1 MVVLTEVCPFSEV
14 LPGAGARRRSWT
26 GTPPAG
32 DRYILKYT
40 IPYRPRPDSWVRDR
54 TCIPIR
60 LLLTKSTADVIVVGL
75 GAMGSAVTVQLAQR
89 GLRVIG
95 VDRFRPPHDRGSTH
109 GETRITRLAVGE
121 GAEHVPL
128 VRRSH
133 QLWRELE
140 AATGSSVLE
149 QIGGLVIGQRDDGFL
164 ERTRAVARLHDIRH
178 RNLSNPQLRAG
189 FPMFDV
195 PADTEAYF
203 EPEAGFVRPESAITA
218 QLTLARRAGAELRLG
233 ESVLSWAA
241 SSGAVTVTTDTATL
255 EARELI
261 LCAGAWITKLVPE
274 SAGLFAVYPQ
284 ILHWFGIRRGYE
296 ALRRMPIFIWE
307 MATANGTRSPTSS
320 GGFYGFPAI
329 DGPTGGLKLATER
342 YDATVDPDRRADLDL
357 DLADSARTLHER
369 YLARHFP
376 WVTAEPTA
384 DHVLPLHVHAGQ
396 PVHHRPAPDHPN
408 VRIVAACSGHGF
420 KHSAAI
426 GEAVAQTVSDRYQ
439 RDRPDPVRA
448 RRRIPGASATSA
460 GREPSAAQS
469 IASRRIAAAIA

>member
-1 MVVLTEVCPFSEV
+1 
-14 LPGAGARRRSWT
+14 
-26 GTPPAG
+26 
-32 DRYILKYT
+32 
-40 IPYRPRPDSWVRDR
+40 
-54 TCIPIR
+54 
-60 LLLTKSTADVIVVGL
+60 
-75 GAMGSAVTVQLAQR
+75 MGSAVTVQLAQR

-133 QLWRELE
+133 ELWRELE
-140 AATGSSVLE
+140 VATGSKVLE

-164 ERTRAVARLHDIRH
+164 ERTRAVARLHGIRH
-178 RNLSNPQLRAG
+178 RNLSNPQLKAG

-203 EPEAGFVRPESAITA
+203 EPEAGFVRPERAITA
-218 QLTLARRAGAELRLG
+218 QLTLAHRAGAELRLG

-255 EARELI
+255 EAQELI

-296 ALRRMPIFIWE
+296 KLRKMPIFIWE
-307 MATANGTRSPTSS
+307 MAGERDAFTHLS

-329 DGPTGGLKLATER
+329 DGPTGGLKLATET
-342 YDATVDPDRRADLDL
+342 YDATIDPDRRADLEL
-357 DLADSARTLHER
+357 DLADSARTLHGR

-376 WVTAEPTA
+376 WVTAEPMRITSCLYTCTRA
-384 DHVLPLHVHAGQ
+384 SRFIIDRH
-396 PVHHRPAPDHPN
+396 PDHPN

-426 GEAVAQTVSDRYQ
+426 GEAVAQVVS
-439 RDRPDPVRA
+439 
-448 RRRIPGASATSA
+448 GGTSEIDLTPFALA
-460 GREPSAAQS
+460 GGFPE
-469 IASRRIAAAIA
+469 

>member
-1 MVVLTEVCPFSEV
+1 
-14 LPGAGARRRSWT
+14 
-26 GTPPAG
+26 
-32 DRYILKYT
+32 
-40 IPYRPRPDSWVRDR
+40 
-54 TCIPIR
+54 
-60 LLLTKSTADVIVVGL
+60 
-75 GAMGSAVTVQLAQR
+75 MGSAVTVQLAQR

-133 QLWRELE
+133 ELWRELE

-149 QIGGLVIGQRDDGFL
+149 QIGGLVIGRRDDGFL
-164 ERTRAVARLHDIRH
+164 ERTRAVARLHGIRH

-189 FPMFDV
+189 FPMFDA

-255 EARELI
+255 EARELV

-307 MATANGTRSPTSS
+307 MAGERDAFTHLS

-329 DGPTGGLKLATER
+329 DGPTGGAEARHRALR
-342 YDATVDPDRRADLDL
+342 RDRR
-357 DLADSARTLHER
+357 
-369 YLARHFP
+369 P
-376 WVTAEPTA
+376 
-384 DHVLPLHVHAGQ
+384 
-396 PVHHRPAPDHPN
+396 
-408 VRIVAACSGHGF
+408 
-420 KHSAAI
+420 
-426 GEAVAQTVSDRYQ
+426 
-439 RDRPDPVRA
+439 
-448 RRRIPGASATSA
+448 
-460 GREPSAAQS
+460 
-469 IASRRIAAAIA
+469 

>member
-1 MVVLTEVCPFSEV
+1 VSVSK
-14 LPGAGARRRSWT
+14 R
-26 GTPPAG
+26 
-32 DRYILKYT
+32 
-40 IPYRPRPDSWVRDR
+40 
-54 TCIPIR
+54 
-60 LLLTKSTADVIVVGL
+60 ADVIVVGL
-75 GAMGSAVTVQLAQR
+75 GAMGSAVTSQLAQR

-133 QLWRELE
+133 ELWSELE
-140 AATGSSVLE
+140 AATGASVLE

-164 ERTRAVARLHDIRH
+164 ERTRAVARLHGIPH
-178 RNLSNPQLRAG
+178 RNLSHAQLSDE
-189 FPMFDV
+189 FPMFDA
-195 PADTEAYF
+195 PDDTEAYF
-203 EPEAGFVRPESAITA
+203 EPEAGFVRPEAAITA
-218 QLTLARRAGAELRLG
+218 QLSLARRAGAELRLG
-233 ESVLSWAA
+233 ETVLSWAA
-241 SSGAVTVTTDTATL
+241 SSGAVTVTTDAATL
-255 EARELI
+255 QARELV

-307 MATANGTRSPTSS
+307 MAGERDAFTHLA

-329 DGPTGGLKLATER
+329 DGPAGGLKVATER

-357 DLADSARTLHER
+357 DDSARTLHER

-376 WVTAEPTA
+376 WVTAEPLRVTSCLYTCTRA
-384 DHVLPLHVHAGQ
+384 SRFIIDQHPS
-396 PVHHRPAPDHPN
+396 HPN

-420 KHSAAI
+420 KHSPAI
-426 GEAVAQTVSDRYQ
+426 GEAVAQTISDGVSEIDLTPFALAGGF
-439 RDRPDPVRA
+439 PD
-448 RRRIPGASATSA
+448 
-460 GREPSAAQS
+460 
-469 IASRRIAAAIA
+469 

>member
-1 MVVLTEVCPFSEV
+1 MYTNMST
-14 LPGAGARRRSWT
+14 S
-26 GTPPAG
+26 
-32 DRYILKYT
+32 DRA
-40 IPYRPRPDSWVRDR
+40 
-54 TCIPIR
+54 
-60 LLLTKSTADVIVVGL
+60 TADVIVIGL
-75 GAMGSAVTVQLAQR
+75 GAMGSAVTLQLAQR

-95 VDRFRPPHDRGSTH
+95 VDRFRPPHDQGSTH

-133 QLWRELE
+133 ELWRELE
-140 AATGSSVLE
+140 AATGSRVLE

-164 ERTRAVARLHDIRH
+164 EHTRAVARLHGISH
-178 RNLSNPQLRAG
+178 RNLSNLQLRAG
-189 FPMFDV
+189 FPMFDA

-203 EPEAGFVRPESAITA
+203 EPEAGFVRPEAAITA
-218 QLTLARRAGAELRLG
+218 QLMLARRAGAELRLG
-233 ESVLSWAA
+233 ESVLTWSA
-241 SSGAVTVTTDTATL
+241 SSGEVTVTTDTATL
-255 EARELI
+255 EARELV

-284 ILHWFGIRRGYE
+284 ILHWFGIRNGYE
-296 ALRRMPIFIWE
+296 ALRRLPIFIWE
-307 MATANGTRSPTSS
+307 MVGERDAFTHLS

-329 DGPTGGLKLATER
+329 DGPNGGLKLATER

-376 WVTAEPTA
+376 WVTAEPLRMTSCLYTCTRA
-384 DHVLPLHVHAGQ
+384 SRFIIDQHPS
-396 PVHHRPAPDHPN
+396 HPN

-426 GEAVAQTVSDRYQ
+426 GEAVAQMVSVGISEIDLT
-439 RDRPDPVRA
+439 PFALSGGFP
-448 RRRIPGASATSA
+448 
-460 GREPSAAQS
+460 E
-469 IASRRIAAAIA
+469 